1 MHCAPLSADTKPLDD
16 KEENDLIKELKEWK
30 LNREE
35 VHKLTRTIKT
45 ETFPDA
51 INLIGLLARV
61 SQEEQHHP
69 DLHLYYNKLVLD
81 LYSHKVG
88 GLSMND
94 FILAAKFD
102 EIIESTFH

>member
-1 MHCAPLSADTKPLDD
+1 MHCSPLSADAKPLNDN
-16 KEENDLIKELKEWK
+16 EENDLIKELKDWK

-35 VHKLTRTIKT
+35 VHKLTRTVKT

-81 LYSHKVG
+81 LYSHKAG
-88 GLSMND
+88 GLTMND
-94 FILAAKFD
+94 FILAAKFG
-102 EIIESTFH
+102 ELIESVRH